1 MTKAHAEVK
10 ILPPGY
16 TRIPARRILVVSP
29 TIRFALR
36 PGDRALVSA
45 GQSIEAGTPIAE
57 LTPDA
62 EYVQV
67 GRLQRPG
74 NGNGAF
80 GGPGGR
86 AGAGA
91 AGSAAGPVVSKEAAA
106 DAIPTLTWKEPGS
119 DPILPPAGEP
129 QRGDGSARANDP
141 AAKGPDEKRAVP
153 DERGVER
160 RQSPKPGN
168 WWVGGP
174 DRRGRAPGR
183 REQPRRMAGTLLFE
197 VGGRWSAAAGDRH
210 ETIGSPTAGVVT
222 EARNGLCVAIKVAG
236 VAIPGAVAGGVP
248 SRGYLDVPRL
258 VDGELRDPTLDVG
271 RSGAIIVAGGR
282 VSAEALTR
290 ARAMSIRG
298 MVAGSLG
305 QGELRDL
312 AASEARQRSGL
323 HPLPPFGVLG
333 LDGHQRRPIASPIL
347 ALLAAMAGREVAI
360 VTDPPLLVL
369 DVMDV
374 PLPELPPD
382 WVRVRSGPHAGREGR
397 WLGSAGLHRF
407 RAGIH
412 LEAANVRLG
421 DDLVPTVIALADLER
436 FLF

>member
-10 ILPPGY
+10 VLPPGY

-29 TIRFALR
+29 MIRFALR

-45 GQSIEAGTPIAE
+45 GQSVEAGTPIAE

-119 DPILPPAGEP
+119 DPILPPAGEL

-141 AAKGPDEKRAVP
+141 AAKGPDEKRAAP

-160 RQSPKPGN
+160 RQSPVPGN

-236 VAIPGAVAGGVP
+236 VAIPGAVASSTGSCATRP
-248 SRGYLDVPRL
+248 WMWDAP
-258 VDGELRDPTLDVG
+258 G
-271 RSGAIIVAGGR
+271 RSSWPEAGFR
-282 VSAEALTR
+282 
-290 ARAMSIRG
+290 
-298 MVAGSLG
+298 
-305 QGELRDL
+305 
-312 AASEARQRSGL
+312 
-323 HPLPPFGVLG
+323 
-333 LDGHQRRPIASPIL
+333 RRP
-347 ALLAAMAGREVAI
+347 
-360 VTDPPLLVL
+360 
-369 DVMDV
+369 
-374 PLPELPPD
+374 
-382 WVRVRSGPHAGREGR
+382 
-397 WLGSAGLHRF
+397 
-407 RAGIH
+407 
-412 LEAANVRLG
+412 
-421 DDLVPTVIALADLER
+421 
-436 FLF
+436 

>member
-10 ILPPGY
+10 VLPPGY

-29 TIRFALR
+29 MIRFALR

-45 GQSIEAGTPIAE
+45 GQSVEAGTPIAE

-119 DPILPPAGEP
+119 DPILPPAGEL

-141 AAKGPDEKRAVP
+141 AAKGPDEKRAAP

-160 RQSPKPGN
+160 RQSPVPGN

-360 VTDPPLLVL
+360 VTDPPLLIL